1 MRVFCLLFCVAISV
15 GAASANPSLK
25 KVRTEVRAVVEAQL
39 KAFQDGDY
47 GAAYE
52 FASAGLQQKFTVPL
66 FERLI
71 RRGYPALPRHARAEL
86 GIGREAG
93 KDRVAIVVSV
103 YDGRGRQTDYLYLLV
118 RQSGGWRIEGVEAV
132 RVPKRGDI

>member
-1 MRVFCLLFCVAISV
+1 MRVFCLLLCLTM
-15 GAASANPSLK
+15 GAGVASAGPSPE
-25 KVRTEVRAVVEAQL
+25 KVRTEVRAVVAAQL

-71 RRGYPALPRHARAEL
+71 RRGYPALPRHTRAEL
-86 GIGREAG
+86 GIVREAG
-93 KDRVAIVVSV
+93 EDRVAVVVSV
-103 YDGRGRQTDYLYLLV
+103 YGGRGRQTDYLYLLV
-118 RQSGGWRIEGVEAV
+118 RQSSGWRIEGVEAV
-132 RVPKRGDI
+132 PVPTRGDI

>member
-1 MRVFCLLFCVAISV
+1 MRVICLLLGVAISA
-15 GAASANPSLK
+15 GAAAANPSLE

-39 KAFQDGDY
+39 KAFQNGDY

-71 RRGYPALPRHARAEL
+71 RRGYPALPRHTRAEL

-118 RQSGGWRIEGVEAV
+118 GQSDGWRIEGVEAV
-132 RVPKRGDI
+132 PVPPRGDI